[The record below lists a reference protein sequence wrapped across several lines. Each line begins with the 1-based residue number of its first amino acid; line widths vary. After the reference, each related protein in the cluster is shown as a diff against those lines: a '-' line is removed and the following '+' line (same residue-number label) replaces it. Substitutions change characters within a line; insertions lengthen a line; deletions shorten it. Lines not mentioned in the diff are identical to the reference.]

1 MLKKWVSVCLTV
13 ACMTIGTTAL
23 AYVDDAG
30 VMDQFN
36 YNNDQYLYD
45 YFNNNDYRF
54 YNKSQKADAYIKN
67 DNSLFMT
74 ISNNSLEGLWRQAG
88 MLYQIVIMKPG
99 YKTDKGIEVGMT
111 LNQVKTAYG
120 ELCTSGQT
128 DVYRNEP
135 HTGYYLEGVY
145 NYKTKYGDQEK
156 FKYYMISYFDRN
168 HHWVE
173 FLVDKSSKKVKAIGY
188 FYGEPHSGISNN
200 RSLVYAI
207 DGWGLWRFVLADR
220 INEHPLKSGWR
231 AIADAWKGI

>member
-1 MLKKWVSVCLTV
+1 MLKKWVSVVFTV
-13 ACMTIGTTAL
+13 AYTMIGTTAL

-30 VMDQFN
+30 VMDYFN

-145 NYKTKYGDQEK
+145 NYKKNSTWSPSRLEDNRKGPGHQGASLQDSSLTAGTFPVFMCPSKASLPEGGGFDGHYHCTADIVHGGVLRKYCAG
-156 FKYYMISYFDRN
+156 
-168 HHWVE
+168 
-173 FLVDKSSKKVKAIGY
+173 
-188 FYGEPHSGISNN
+188 
-200 RSLVYAI
+200 
-207 DGWGLWRFVLADR
+207 
-220 INEHPLKSGWR
+220 
-231 AIADAWKGI
+231 